1 MGRLTIGAAIFTM
14 CVVSASGADVDALLK
29 DLKAKDAKTRQKA
42 VESLAGVPVKTQVTT
57 AICNATCDLDADV
70 ALSARLSLE
79 KVRPDLCRL
88 LSTLLLDK
96 DQKVRASAASDLGKL
111 RQKARPAVG
120 AMAIIM
126 LRDAQNPLAR
136 QPGDHY
142 YDPVLM
148 TAKAIKTIGVT
159 DEEVA
164 KIMAVVAN
172 NSVFINARTP
182 AMEAISAWAKNE
194 KGEGIMF
201 PALKAWFADAP
212 QYQAAACKI
221 AGEFGRP
228 AKEEFGTTIENLKS
242 SSDQQ
247 TREAAIQAFDKLS
260 K

>member
-1 MGRLTIGAAIFTM
+1 MRRLSLSTVILGV
-14 CVVSASGADVDALLK
+14 CVLPAVGADADALLK
-29 DLKAKDAKTRQKA
+29 DLKSKDAKTRQKA
-42 VESLAGVPVKTQVTT
+42 AESLAGVPVETQVTT
-57 AICNATCDLDADV
+57 AICNATCDPDADV
-70 ALSARLSLE
+70 ALAARKSLE
-79 KVRPDLCRL
+79 KVRPDLYRL

-111 RQKARPAVG
+111 GQKARPAVG
-120 AMAIIM
+120 AMAMIM

-136 QPGDHY
+136 QPGDPN

-172 NSVFINARTP
+172 KSVFINARTP
-182 AMEAISAWAKNE
+182 AMEALATWAKNE
-194 KGEGIMF
+194 KGEGILF
-201 PALKAWFADAP
+201 PALKGWFADDP
-212 QYQAAACKI
+212 HYQAAACKI
-221 AGEFGRP
+221 AGGFGKP
-228 AKEEFGTTIENLKS
+228 AKEEFGKTIENLKS

-247 TREAAIQAFDKLS
+247 SRDAAIQAFDKLS